1 MKKFMPFGLAI
12 ALSLT
17 MCGSS
22 VFALEQNGV
31 KQETITTTSVKQK
44 Y

>member
-1 MKKFMPFGLAI
+1 MKKFISCGLAI

-22 VFALEQNGV
+22 VFALEQNG
-31 KQETITTTSVKQK
+31 ITNHGASCIIQI
-44 Y
+44 